1 MDAIYVL
8 FILLYNRFL
17 NQFEQSFKCVNTLIA
32 MLIIIININLINHV
46 YKASS
51 FNYKARE
58 V

>member
-1 MDAIYVL
+1 MDTIYVL

-17 NQFEQSFKCVNTLIA
+17 NQFEQSFKYVNTLIA

-51 FNYKARE
+51 FNFKL
-58 V
+58 